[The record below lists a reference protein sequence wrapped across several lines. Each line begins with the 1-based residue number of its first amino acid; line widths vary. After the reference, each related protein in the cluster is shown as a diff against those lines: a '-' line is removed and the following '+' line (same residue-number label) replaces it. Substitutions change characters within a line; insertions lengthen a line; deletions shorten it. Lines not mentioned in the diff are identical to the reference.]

1 MRLPQE
7 PASRL
12 VALVV
17 AFALSRV
24 LLLVLTRSPG
34 LYPFQDDPLEISVL
48 ARWGAAFADGG
59 AGAPLR
65 DGPWEYP
72 AGAAVVVVA
81 PALLPGAPYVVGF
94 VGQMLLWDLA
104 ALLVLALLGLRRGTL
119 AGAWLWVA
127 VVPLLGPVAL
137 ARFDVIPTALAV
149 AGLAVASAAPVL
161 AGGLLAG
168 GAVVKLWPALLL
180 LLLLLHR
187 GRARVLAGSVTV
199 GLTTLAAVQAYGG
212 TGQLLSF
219 LTYQRDRGLEVE
231 SLPALPLMLAR
242 AYGDER
248 MVVGF
253 GFGSYQVDGPWAPVM
268 LAVGT
273 VGLAAVLAAGAA
285 LAWRAR
291 RADPE
296 LAVPVVAVALMA
308 GVLVFDK
315 VLSAQYPLWLA
326 GLVALSLCRPD
337 SPLRPTV
344 APLLGL
350 LVLTQAVY
358 PLAIQTLTT
367 TTEPRPVLLLAA
379 RDLLLVVVAGLA
391 TRAAWRLGSPQRPGP
406 PQRVGSAP
414 GSEQRVGADEH
425 GGKHRHRDGADHEHQ
440 LVQAPPLGQAGQRP
454 DGREEHEVD
463 PREGQQRSTGPH
475 EHQRQRDAGPGVEPV
490 RRSGP

>member
-1 MRLPQE
+1 MRLPRD

-12 VALVV
+12 AALVV
-17 AFALSRV
+17 AFALTR
-24 LLLVLTRSPG
+24 LLLVVLTRSPE
-34 LYPFQDDPLEISVL
+34 LYRFQDDPFEIGIF

-72 AGAAVVVVA
+72 AGAAAVILA
-81 PALLPGAPYVVGF
+81 PALLPGAPYVLGF

-104 ALLVLALLGLRRGTL
+104 ALLVLALLGLRRGSL
-119 AGAWLWVA
+119 AGAWLWIV

-137 ARFDVIPTALAV
+137 TRFDLVPTTLAV
-149 AGLAVASAAPVL
+149 AGLAAVTAAPAL
-161 AGGLLAG
+161 AGALLAS
-168 GAVVKLWPALLL
+168 GAVIKLWPALLL
-180 LLLLLHR
+180 APVLLLHR
-187 GRARVLAGSVTV
+187 GRLRVLAGSVAV
-199 GLTTLAAVQAYGG
+199 GLMTLAAAQAYGG
-212 TGQLLSF
+212 TRQLLSF

-248 MVVGF
+248 VVVGF
-253 GFGSYQVDGPWAPVM
+253 GFGSYQVDGPWAPGL

-273 VGLAAVLAAGAA
+273 LGLAAVLVAVAA

-296 LAVPVVAVALMA
+296 LAVPVLAVTLVV

-315 VLSAQYPLWLA
+315 VLSAQYPLWPA

-344 APLLGL
+344 PPLLGL

-358 PLAIQTLTT
+358 PLSIQTLTT

-379 RDLLLVVVAGLA
+379 RDLLLLLVAALA
-391 TRAAWRLGSPQRPGP
+391 TRAAWRLGSVQRPGP
-406 PQRVGSAP
+406 DQRP

-425 GGKHRHRDGADHEHQ
+425 RGQHSHRDRADHEHQ
-440 LVQAPPLGQAGQRP
+440 LVHPEALGQPGQRP
-454 DGREEHEVD
+454 DGGEQHEVD
-463 PREGQQRSTGPH
+463 AGQRQQGPAGPHQQQRQG
-475 EHQRQRDAGPGVEPV
+475 DAGPGVEPV
-490 RRSGP
+490 RRPGP